1 MAGARNLGTVLRQLP
16 RCVRDR
22 DGNAAVE
29 FAFVMPALFFFL
41 VGSMYLGMT
50 LWRQNA
56 LDYAVSKAARF
67 AEVLCAQPAT
77 CSAQVK
83 TYAASISGGNFDSSV
98 FTYTYTPPAT
108 PPTSPCGYLVTASYP
123 MSVPY
128 LNLSMTLTSQACWP
142 N

>member
-1 MAGARNLGTVLRQLP
+1 MAGARNLGTVPRQLL

-56 LDYAVSKAARF
+56 LDYAVSEAAR
-67 AEVLCAQPAT
+67 CASDAQGT
-77 CSAQVK
+77 CGTSTQIT
-83 TYAASISGGNFDSSV
+83 TYAAGISGGNFDPSV
-98 FTYTYTPPAT
+98 FTYT
-108 PPTSPCGYLVTASYP
+108 PPTTGSCGYLVSASYP

-128 LNLSMTLTSQACWP
+128 LNLSMTLTSRACWP